1 MKGSERPSSGRA
13 ATKSRTG
20 RVKKRKPDGK
30 TGSGPRGKVGLA
42 GDAKKQLRRRGAVAD
57 AGRGRARAKTGK
69 KGETQDTARGGV
81 AKLFP
86 QLKKKDGCGA
96 MLVVAERAGAESDVA
111 SRVFEIG
118 LSLKKTGRGVEAR
131 VAGRGAKRAK
141 GSKRVSARGALRV
154 FPRTCRVLAAVG
166 HEQRVRL
173 MAKLLEGPA
182 TYRALQRV
190 TKLKAGPL
198 YHHINQLR
206 LAGLILPK
214 QRDLYE
220 LTRGGRNLILA
231 TIVIGP
237 LIRDS
242 RRRPVPSS

>member
-1 MKGSERPSSGRA
+1 
-13 ATKSRTG
+13 
-20 RVKKRKPDGK
+20 
-30 TGSGPRGKVGLA
+30 
-42 GDAKKQLRRRGAVAD
+42 
-57 AGRGRARAKTGK
+57 
-69 KGETQDTARGGV
+69 V

-118 LSLKKTGRGVEAR
+118 LSVKETGRGVEAK
-131 VAGRGAKRAK
+131 VAGRGAK
-141 GSKRVSARGALRV
+141 GSKKASARGALRV

-173 MAKLLEGPA
+173 LAKLLEGPA

-190 TKLKAGPL
+190 TRLKAGPL

>member
-1 MKGSERPSSGRA
+1 MMRGSERRSNGRA
-13 ATKSRTG
+13 TTKSRTG

-30 TGSGPRGKVGLA
+30 TGRGPRRKVGLA
-42 GDAKKQLRRRGAVAD
+42 GDAKKQLRRRGAVVD
-57 AGRGRARAKTGK
+57 AGRGRARAKAGK
-69 KGETQDTARGGV
+69 KENTQDTARGGV

-118 LSLKKTGRGVEAR
+118 LSLKKTGRGVEAHA
-131 VAGRGAKRAK
+131 AGGGAKV
-141 GSKRVSARGALRV
+141 SKRATTRGALRV

-173 MAKLLEGPA
+173 LAKLLEGPA

-242 RRRPVPSS
+242 RRRPVPKT

>member
-1 MKGSERPSSGRA
+1 MMKGSERPSSGRA

-30 TGSGPRGKVGLA
+30 TGRGPRGKVGLA
-42 GDAKKQLRRRGAVAD
+42 GDGKKELRRRGAVAD
-57 AGRGRARAKTGK
+57 AGRGGARAKAGK
-69 KGETQDTARGGV
+69 KGNTQDTARGGV

-118 LSLKKTGRGVEAR
+118 LSVKETGRGVEAK
-131 VAGRGAKRAK
+131 VAGRGAK
-141 GSKRVSARGALRV
+141 GSKKVSARGALRV

-173 MAKLLEGPA
+173 LAKLLEGPA

-190 TKLKAGPL
+190 TRLKAGPL

-242 RRRPVPSS
+242 RRRPVPKG

>member
-1 MKGSERPSSGRA
+1 MNASKRRSNGGA

-20 RVKKRKPDGK
+20 RVKKGKPDGK
-30 TGSGPRGKVGLA
+30 TGRGPREKVGLA
-42 GDAKKQLRRRGAVAD
+42 RGGKKELSRRGAVAD
-57 AGRGRARAKTGK
+57 AGGGRGRAKAGK
-69 KGETQDTARGGV
+69 KGNTQDTARGGV

-118 LSLKKTGRGVEAR
+118 LSLKKTGRGVEAQ
-131 VAGRGAKRAK
+131 VAGGGAK
-141 GSKRVSARGALRV
+141 GSKRVSARGSLRV

-173 MAKLLEGPA
+173 LAKLLEGPA

-242 RRRPVPSS
+242 RRRPVPKR